1 MQYGKKLGEG
11 SYGKVYESHC
21 KKFAVKVIQ
30 CCLCKSIYKELYFS
44 KHLHHENILQA
55 KKIKILKS
63 STNYTFEI
71 YFPKK
76 TINLQKYLLLCEN
89 IKYETKIKFMH
100 QILNAID
107 YLHNLNICHKDIKLD
122 NFLVDE
128 EDLSLY
134 LIDFGSTSYT
144 ICQLKDRICALW
156 LQAPEIL
163 NFKKGVNDVK
173 KIDSWCVG
181 CILFALFCYKYPYN
195 GENRKELRD
204 SIEKVN
210 LDIELISLEYEIK
223 NIIKGLLEKNF
234 EKRLY
239 CQDAKNIFCKFLEKN
254 YEKIYKNNFINF
266 NFEENNFDKSQNE
279 ISLDDEIIFL
289 PLKKKINN
297 FYEKIP
303 KNILRFLINL
313 LLNFL
318 HIGNNEYEKIIKIFG
333 DIRKKNSRL
342 QDEHGNYELACLSL
356 ALDLGDYS
364 ISIDEIR
371 NLSLFFFKFLTVK
384 KIENLKIE
392 ILQC

>member
-11 SYGKVYESHC
+11 SYGKVYESFC
-21 KKFAVKVIQ
+21 KKFAIKVIE
-30 CCLCKSIYKELYFS
+30 CCLCKSVYKELYFS
-44 KHLHHENILQA
+44 KHLNHENILQA
-55 KKIKILKS
+55 KKIKILKT
-63 STNYTFEI
+63 STNYIVEL

-89 IKYETKIKFMH
+89 IKHETKIKFMY

-107 YLHNLNICHKDIKLD
+107 YLHSLNICHKDIKLD

-134 LIDFGSTSYT
+134 LIDFGSTSYS
-144 ICQLKDRICALW
+144 ISPIKDRVCALW

-163 NFKKGVNDVK
+163 NFKKGEYYNIK
-173 KIDSWCVG
+173 KVDSWCVG
-181 CILFALFCYKYPYN
+181 CILFALFCYKYPYS
-195 GENRKELRD
+195 GKNRKDLRN

-210 LDIELISLEYEIK
+210 LDIELISLEFEIK

-239 CQDAKNIFCKFLEKN
+239 CEEAKQIFYKFLEKN
-254 YEKIYKNNFINF
+254 YEKNYKNFINF
-266 NFEENNFDKSQNE
+266 NFEEENFEENENE
-279 ISLDDEIIFL
+279 ICVDDEIIYL

-297 FYEKIP
+297 FFEKIP

-318 HIGNNEYEKIIKIFG
+318 HIGKYEYEKIIKIFG
-333 DIRKKNSRL
+333 DIRQKNIRL
-342 QDEHGNYELACLSL
+342 FDDLGNYELACLSL

-364 ISIDEIR
+364 ISIEEIR
-371 NLSLFFFKFLTVK
+371 NLSLFFFKFVTIK